1 MEGPTVS
8 IEEPAIQLSDTAG
21 VHSTTPGSPL
31 DVFFVALRLGLTSFG
46 GPIAHLGYFREEYV
60 VRRRWLDDHDY
71 GDLIGLCQFL
81 PGPASSQV
89 GMAIGLRRAG
99 VLGGLAAWLG
109 FTLPSALLMIGF
121 AYGVQHQTNLDAGW
135 IHGLLLVAVAVVAQ
149 AIWGMARKFCLTRL
163 TQTIAVLA
171 AVATLVWT
179 AGIGQMVILAVAGL
193 IGWRL
198 TRGTAAPIG
207 GEVEPAPVGR
217 GLAIGALLAFFGLLV
232 ALPIA
237 QAASGAHLAALTWG
251 FYRVGALV
259 FGGGHVI
266 LPLLRAT
273 VVDRG
278 WVSPDQF
285 IAGYGAA
292 QALPGPL
299 STFAAYLGAVEGPR
313 PNDWLGGGIAT
324 IAIFL
329 PSFLLIVGAMPF
341 WGTLRR
347 RPDLQAAMRGVNAGV
362 VGLLLAALYTPIW
375 TSAVKDS
382 SDFAFAAAAF
392 GLLMFWKLPS
402 WMIVVLGAAGGILL
416 QRF

>member
-1 MEGPTVS
+1 MS
-8 IEEPAIQLSDTAG
+8 IEERPAVQVASETSAREAG
-21 VHSTTPGSPL
+21 GGSPIE
-31 DVFFVALRLGLTSFG
+31 VFFVALRLGLTSFG

-60 VRRRWLDDHDY
+60 IRRRWLDDHEY

-81 PGPASSQV
+81 PGPASIQV

-109 FTLPSALLMIGF
+109 FTLPSALLMMGF

-149 AIWGMARKFCLTRL
+149 AVWGMARKFCTSRL
-163 TQTIAVLA
+163 TQTLAVLA
-171 AVATLVWT
+171 TVATLVWT
-179 AGIGQMVILAVAGL
+179 PAIGQMAILAVAGL
-193 IGWRL
+193 VGWRRL
-198 TRGTAAPIG
+198 RGGPQML
-207 GEVEPAPVGR
+207 GEAEPSPVGR
-217 GLAIGALLAFFGLLV
+217 GLAIGALIAFFGLLA
-232 ALPIA
+232 ALPIV
-237 QAASGAHLAALTWG
+237 QAASGAHLAALIWG
-251 FYRVGALV
+251 FYRAGALV

-278 WVSPDQF
+278 WVSADQF

-299 STFAAYLGAVEGPR
+299 STFASYLGAVEGPR
-313 PNDWLGGGIAT
+313 PNHWLGGAIAT
-324 IAIFL
+324 VAIFF
-329 PSFLLIVGAMPF
+329 PSFLLIAGAMPF

-347 RPDLQAAMRGVNAGV
+347 HPDIQAAMRGVNAGV

-375 TSAVKDS
+375 TSAIKDS
-382 SDFAFAAAAF
+382 ADFAFAAAAF

-402 WMIVVLGAAGGILL
+402 WMIVLLGAAGGVVL

>member
-1 MEGPTVS
+1 MS
-8 IEEPAIQLSDTAG
+8 IEERPAAQVASETSAREAG
-21 VHSTTPGSPL
+21 GGSPIE
-31 DVFFVALRLGLTSFG
+31 VFFVALRLGLTSFG

-60 VRRRWLDDHDY
+60 IRRRWLDDHEY

-109 FTLPSALLMIGF
+109 FTLPSTLLMMGF

-149 AIWGMARKFCLTRL
+149 AVWGMARKFCASRL
-163 TQTIAVLA
+163 TQTLAVLA
-171 AVATLVWT
+171 TVATLIWT
-179 AGIGQMVILAVAGL
+179 PAIGQMAILAVAGL
-193 IGWRL
+193 VGWRRL
-198 TRGTAAPIG
+198 RGGPQML
-207 GEVEPAPVGR
+207 GEAEPSPVGR
-217 GLAIGALLAFFGLLV
+217 GLAIGALVAFFGLLAV
-232 ALPIA
+232 LPIV
-237 QAASGAHLAALTWG
+237 QAASGAHLAALVWG
-251 FYRVGALV
+251 FYRAGALV

-278 WVSPDQF
+278 WVSADQF

-299 STFAAYLGAVEGPR
+299 STFASYLGAVEGPR
-313 PNDWLGGGIAT
+313 PNDWLGGAIAT
-324 IAIFL
+324 VAIFF
-329 PSFLLIVGAMPF
+329 PSFLLIAGAMPF

-347 RPDLQAAMRGVNAGV
+347 HPDIQAAMRGVNAGV

-382 SDFAFAAAAF
+382 ADFAFAAAAF
-392 GLLMFWKLPS
+392 GLLMFWKMPS
-402 WMIVVLGAAGGILL
+402 WMIVLLGAAGGVVL